1 MPTFDNVIN
10 LSGSAMAISY
20 ENKFLGENFANYS
33 RIKKLTLKGHIDS
46 RSANTDFSG
55 VEESLT
61 SYKQILESAHD
72 HSDVNNQFVI
82 NGRNYGEGKIL
93 SIDFSEKNNPV
104 RMGSFT
110 ADIEIYENGN
120 ILDEVDGN
128 ALYPNFMQA
137 LYGVNWETSA
147 GTFSNTKFLDSMSE
161 SFSFNAQ
168 EDDSYSYS
176 HSLDFKYAAQLTETC
191 DYSCDIA
198 LSAKFLAESIFTN
211 TQPDVPFGEYAGL
224 YDEALYK
231 ASKHKY
237 NESYDLVDLS
247 FSFSKDLNFLPHGAA
262 TYSTTDTRSLVRSV
276 EGFIDVTE
284 NGQVKSRTNDFAQAE
299 LGLSTTT
306 GAAYSRCNLMATN
319 FGLLDGSTVAG
330 ALSTQHTAFGKTI
343 NRQQNTIDYNL
354 TYTNNPRIS
363 SSGIH
368 EYSQSVSEDFSN
380 GVLSISENGTYRPY
394 GIKSTT
400 FNETAAIK
408 AIVNNSADSRITTL
422 ISNYVSSYS
431 ETTSINS
438 ADKIKR
444 TNYSIEYP
452 KHGQTISYSCDY
464 SIDGKFLSAT
474 DTAAYGLHSVEMSSS
489 DSSPKIMRK
498 SFMIP
503 GQGELLQEGYQT
515 EVGTRSISVSAQKTR
530 TANYISSP
538 PDLQIQLDYLYQV
551 AIVEMLKIPMHY
563 PNNIIKEIWISS
575 CSFDFASENGQIS
588 VDLQASFTMVGVD
601 YVGNTASHTIT
612 KRAPGSYTSL

>member
-33 RIKKLTLKGHIDS
+33 RIKKLTLKGHVDS

-55 VEESLT
+55 VKESLT
-61 SYKQILESAHD
+61 SYKQIFESAHD
-72 HSDVNNQFVI
+72 HTSSQFII
-82 NGRNYGEGKIL
+82 NGRSYGNGRIL
-93 SIDFSEKNNPV
+93 SIDFSEKNNPI

-110 ADIEIYENGN
+110 ADIEIYESGN
-120 ILDEVDGN
+120 IFDEVDGN
-128 ALYPNFMQA
+128 ALYPNLKTTLDSHQM
-137 LYGVNWETSA
+137 N
-147 GTFSNTKFLDSMSE
+147 FLDSMSE
-161 SFSFNAQ
+161 SFSFNGQ
-168 EDDSYSYS
+168 EDDSYNYS
-176 HSLDFKYAAQLTETC
+176 HSLDFKYISGQSGT
-191 DYSCDIA
+191 DYVS
-198 LSAKFLAESIFTN
+198 LAKTLANSILESN
-211 TQPDVPFGEYAGL
+211 NQPNLPFGEYAGL

-247 FSFSKDLNFLPHGAA
+247 FSFSKDLNFLPNGAA
-262 TYSTTDTRSLVRSV
+262 TYSTTETRSLVRSA
-276 EGFIDVTE
+276 EGFIDVSE
-284 NGQVKSRTNDFAQAE
+284 DGQVKSRTNDFAQAE
-299 LGLSTTT
+299 LGLSSTT
-306 GAAYSRCNLMATN
+306 GAAYARCNLMATN
-319 FGLLDGSTVAG
+319 FGLLDGSTAAG
-330 ALSTQHTAFGKTI
+330 ALSTQYTAFGKTI

-363 SSGIH
+363 RSGIH

-380 GVLSISENGTYRPY
+380 GVLSVSENGTYRPY

-400 FNETAAIK
+400 FNETTAIK
-408 AIVNNSADSRITTL
+408 AIINNSANSRITTL
-422 ISNYVSSYS
+422 ISNYLSSYS

-464 SIDGKFLSAT
+464 SIDGKFLSPT

-538 PDLQIQLDYLYQV
+538 PDLQVQLDYLYQV
-551 AIVEMLKIPMHY
+551 AIEEMLKIPMHY
-563 PNNIIKEIWISS
+563 PNNIIKEVWISS
-575 CSFDFASENGQIS
+575 CSFDFASANGQIS

-601 YVGNTASHTIT
+601 YMGNTASHAIT
-612 KRAPGSYTSL
+612 KRTPGNYTSL